1 MHGMVVVNAN
11 TENTYLNIN
20 HILKYIKMENFI
32 KITVVILLC
41 SVWQNNFAQSVK
53 EIKFKEYH
61 LEKTIKKKPAC
72 ITFISKIDTL
82 QKLSPNGLKFSIKLK
97 NDSTENLEIR
107 NPLDFMIIGLI
118 DEAGVDVYFPEISR
132 LLINEKGP
140 HVYKSFE
147 VERITK
153 NAKEV
158 LDLDISNAKTIV
170 LPPKGELEIFYK
182 IKIALKSNA
191 KKPYTEN
198 ETEQLKSGIYKFIM
212 YLAIAPQKTDLAYMQ
227 LRIPLTTIYY
237 GKNPVKPQ

>member
-1 MHGMVVVNAN
+1 
-11 TENTYLNIN
+11 
-20 HILKYIKMENFI
+20 MENFI

-53 EIKFKEYH
+53 EIKFKEYQIEI
-61 LEKTIKKKPAC
+61 EKNHQKKPAG
-72 ITFISKIDTL
+72 IIVIFKIDTL

-97 NDSTENLEIR
+97 NDSTENLEIG
-107 NPLDFMIIGLI
+107 NPLDFMTIMLL
-118 DEAGVDVYFPEISR
+118 DEAGINVYFPEPSR
-132 LLINEKGP
+132 LFINQKGS

-158 LDLDISNAKTIV
+158 FDLDINNAKTIV

-182 IKIALKSNA
+182 IKIALKSDA

-198 ETEQLKSGIYKFIM
+198 EAEQLKSGIYKFFM
-212 YLAIAPQKTDLAYMQ
+212 GLAIVPQKNSKQTDLASMA
-227 LRIPLTTIYY
+227 LNIPVTTIYY
-237 GKNPVKPQ
+237 GKNPVKLK